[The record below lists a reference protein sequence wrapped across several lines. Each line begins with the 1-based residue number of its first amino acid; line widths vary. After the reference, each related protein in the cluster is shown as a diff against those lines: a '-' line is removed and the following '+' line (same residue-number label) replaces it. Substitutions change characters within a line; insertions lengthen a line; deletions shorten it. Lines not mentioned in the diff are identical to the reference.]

1 MSTNLSTNPENVNKL
16 VNKRRFN
23 LLLISLTGWVAVADL
38 LQVVLVADGYLTE
51 ENGSADVSLESFPQI
66 KIGS

>member
-1 MSTNLSTNPENVNKL
+1 MSTNPENVNKL

-23 LLLISLTGWVAVADL
+23 LLLISLTGWIAVADL

-51 ENGSADVSLESFPQI
+51 ENGSADGSLESFSEI

>member
-1 MSTNLSTNPENVNKL
+1 MSTNPENVNKL

-23 LLLISLTGWVAVADL
+23 LLLISLTGWIAVADL

-51 ENGSADVSLESFPQI
+51 ENGSADGFDGSLESSPQI
-66 KIGS
+66 KIG